1 MTKSCPSAAVLG
13 VGAEFPPYCLTHC
26 SAFAAVRLY
35 TVTSCPPLFFK
46 CPAMGY
52 PITPR
57 PRNATFAIVDLL
69 QEFPAS
75 LGRMPPMP
83 ICQYVI
89 AGASASTGLSAEH

>member
-13 VGAEFPPYCLTHC
+13 VGADFPPCCLTHC
-26 SAFAAVRLY
+26 SDFAAVRLY
-35 TVTSCPPLFFK
+35 TVTSWPPLFFK

-69 QEFPAS
+69 QKFPAS
-75 LGRMPPMP
+75 LVRPLP
-83 ICQYVI
+83 IPIFQYVI
-89 AGASASTGLSAEH
+89 PRPTPSPLLT